1 MQKIP
6 KIIHYCWFGRGEK
19 NQKIRECIESWKKYL
34 SDYEFIE
41 WNEDNFDIRCN
52 QYVKEAYEN
61 RKWAFVTDY
70 VRLYT
75 LYHYGGI
82 YMDTDVEVLKSL
94 DIFLENQAFSG
105 FEDEMHIP
113 TGIMG
118 SVKKH
123 IWIEK
128 LLKFYEDK
136 HFIENEKL
144 DLTPNTQTITDITR
158 KEFDLILNN
167 KKQILKGGLI
177 LYPKDYFCPKNHYN
191 GKIYLTENTYT
202 IHHFNGS
209 WRDKNLLQ
217 KIKKIFHSILILIFG
232 EEQHLKIIKKLK
244 KMSKKNEL

>member
-6 KIIHYCWFGRGEK
+6 KIVHYCWFGKGEK
-19 NQKIRECIESWKKYL
+19 NQKIKECMKSWKKYL
-34 SDYEFIE
+34 PDYEIIE
-41 WNEDNFDIRCN
+41 WNEENFAINCN

-61 RKWAFVTDY
+61 KKWAFITDY
-70 VRLYT
+70 VRLYV

-94 DIFLENQAFSG
+94 DIFLKNQAFSG
-105 FEDEMHIP
+105 FEDENYIP

-136 HFIENEKL
+136 HFIENGKL
-144 DLTPNTQTITDITR
+144 DLTPNTQTITDITK
-158 KEFDLILNN
+158 KEFHLILNN
-167 KKQILKGGLI
+167 RKQFLKEGLV

-191 GKIYLTENTYT
+191 GKIYLTKNTYT

-209 WRDKNLLQ
+209 WQEENLLL
-217 KIKKIFHSILILIFG
+217 KIKKIIHSFIILLFG
-232 EEQHLKIIKKLK
+232 EKIHVKIIGYLK
-244 KMSKKNEL
+244 RR

>member
-1 MQKIP
+1 MQNIP
-6 KIIHYCWFGRGEK
+6 KKIHYCWFGRGEK
-19 NQKIRECIESWKKYL
+19 NQKIKECMESWKKYL
-34 SDYEFIE
+34 PGYEFIE
-41 WNEDNFDIRCN
+41 WNEDNFDIGCN

-70 VRLYT
+70 VRLYA

-82 YMDTDVEVLKSL
+82 YMDTDVEVLKPL
-94 DIFLENQAFSG
+94 DIFLENKAFSG
-105 FEDEMHIP
+105 FEDEVYIP

-118 SVKKH
+118 SVKEH

-136 HFIENEKL
+136 HFIENGKL

-167 KKQILKGGLI
+167 KKQFLKDGLI

-191 GKIYLTENTYT
+191 EKTYLTENTYT

-209 WRDKNLLQ
+209 WKNKSLLQ
-217 KIKKIFHSILILIFG
+217 KIKKIVHIVLILILG
-232 EEQHLKIIKKLK
+232 EKLHIKLIRILKG
-244 KMSKKNEL
+244 SEV

>member
-6 KIIHYCWFGRGEK
+6 KIIHYCWFGKGEK
-19 NQKIRECIESWKKYL
+19 NQKIKECMESWKKYL
-34 SDYEFIE
+34 PDYEIRE
-41 WNEDNFDIRCN
+41 WNEDNFDINCN
-52 QYVKEAYEN
+52 QYVKEAYKSK
-61 RKWAFVTDY
+61 KWAFITDY
-70 VRLYT
+70 VRLYV

-105 FEDEMHIP
+105 FEDENYVP

-118 SVKKH
+118 SVKEH

-136 HFIENEKL
+136 HFIENGKL
-144 DLTPNTQTITDITR
+144 DLTPNTQTITDIT
-158 KEFDLILNN
+158 KENFSLVLNN
-167 KKQILKGGLI
+167 KKQVLKEGLV

-191 GKIYLTENTYT
+191 GKIYLTNNSYA

-209 WRDKNLLQ
+209 WENNNCFNKV
-217 KIKKIFHSILILIFG
+217 KKIIHSLIILLVG
-232 EEQHLKIIKKLK
+232 EKVHAKIIGYLK
-244 KMSKKNEL
+244 RR